1 MSKDMYMPLIVIY
14 FQMDFEAHFPQVFAD
29 LAPADLRR
37 LSKNILE
44 HSALIGTDPFLMFV
58 LICLICGVF
67 NLRKSAG
74 HFCKLRLRV
83 TSSDDPSEAAFLF
96 YLSQATK

>member
-67 NLRKSAG
+67 NLRKS
-74 HFCKLRLRV
+74 
-83 TSSDDPSEAAFLF
+83 E
-96 YLSQATK
+96 